1 MVIYVLQLQFGETNS
16 DAIPKIVPPSYFI
29 ASTHEC

>member
-16 DAIPKIVPPSYFI
+16 DVIPKVDPSSCFI
-29 ASTHEC
+29 ASTYEC